1 VKHWRLGHVDNLLSG
16 KCLNL
21 FCYGILPLFP
31 HDGLGTFFLATA
43 HVKRARLAFPG
54 IVQAVFTRAIFHR
67 IAFEAVYY
75 SGIAFQGALPP
86 F

>member
-1 VKHWRLGHVDNLLSG
+1 MEHWRLGHDDNLLSG

-21 FCYGILPLFP
+21 FCYEILPPFSL
-31 HDGLGTFFLATA
+31 DSLGAFFFAAT
-43 HVKRARLAFPG
+43 HFKRARLTFTV
-54 IVQAVFTRAIFHR
+54 IKQAVFTGAIFHR